1 MNRLLFSSFAV
12 VLLVVAWWLG
22 GWPWALLWALSF
34 LLLAR
39 QETPA
44 IALAAAGPAFIWL
57 VLFHQTGDRRL
68 FFPFAVQVGQA
79 SSPVVVLAAFFA
91 IRIQQSATPHVL
103 VIEFLVTAAV
113 LTVGNVIQRHGT
125 PGLQTRIL
133 AAASASIL
141 ALIGLLV

>member
-1 MNRLLFSSFAV
+1 MNRLLFSSFAAI
-12 VLLVVAWWLG
+12 LRVVAWWLG

-44 IALAAAGPAFIWL
+44 FALATAGPAFLWL

-113 LTVGNVIQRHGT
+113 LTVGHAIQRHRP
-125 PGLQTRIL
+125 PGLQTRLL
-133 AAASASIL
+133 AAAIASIL